1 MNVGRGHA
9 ADPAA
14 GASETTMDVTSF
26 ASFFED
32 RHRDLFAAMWLITR
46 NRHEAEELMQDAFLR
61 VWERWD
67 RIAAMEDPEGY
78 LYRTAMNL
86 FRSRARRAAVAMR
99 RAAHTLPV
107 DDTVEA
113 VETREV
119 VVQALASLTPR
130 ERAAVVLTNILGFPS
145 DEAALMLH
153 VKPATV
159 RVLAARGRGR
169 MKQEV
174 TDDEP

>member
-1 MNVGRGHA
+1 MNAPDGRW
-9 ADPAA
+9 ADPATHA
-14 GASETTMDVTSF
+14 LEATPDVSSF
-26 ASFFED
+26 AAFFDE
-32 RHRDLFAAMWLITR
+32 RHRDLFSAMWLITR

-86 FRSRARRAAVAMR
+86 FRSRARRAAVVLR
-99 RAAHTLPV
+99 RTTRMLPA

-113 VETREV
+113 VEQREV
-119 VVQALASLTPR
+119 LVQALAILTPR
-130 ERAAVVLTNILGFPS
+130 ERAAVVLTNVLGFS
-145 DEAALMLH
+145 SEKAAQALN

-174 TDDEP
+174 TDHEA